1 MCYRAETIKLYST
14 PQKPV
19 NLHTKKQ
26 EVTMTKKILLLLIFL
41 CIPLHSAIAKSAY
54 QNLNPEVLK
63 LAEQAY
69 ANAKI
74 SGLVTNQHLTI
85 VDYSLASTSPR
96 MWVIDMRSGQLKYH
110 IHVAH
115 GMASGLNYA
124 TKFSNQP
131 QSRMS
136 SLGIFITR
144 DIYYGNHGVS
154 LNIDGMQK
162 NYNSNARLRRIVLHG
177 ANYVDQLAIQKG
189 GRLGRSWGC
198 LALNPKV
205 ANDIMHT
212 IKDGSVIFCY
222 YPDKAWLRE
231 ATRLSAG

>member
-1 MCYRAETIKLYST
+1 ML
-14 PQKPV
+14 
-19 NLHTKKQ
+19 
-26 EVTMTKKILLLLIFL
+26 KKILISLIFL
-41 CIPLHSAIAKSAY
+41 CLPIQVAIAKSVHLD
-54 QNLNPEVLK
+54 LNPEVLK
-63 LAEQAY
+63 LAEKAY
-69 ANAKI
+69 ANAKR

-85 VDYSLASTSPR
+85 VDYSMASTSPR
-96 MWVIDMRSGQLKYH
+96 MWVIDMRSGKLKYH
-110 IHVAH
+110 THVAH
-115 GMASGLNYA
+115 GIASGLNYA

-131 QSRMS
+131 NSRMS

-162 NYNSNARLRRIVLHG
+162 KYNSNARARRIVLHG
-177 ANYVDQLAIQKG
+177 ARYVDQWAIKKG

-205 ANDIMHT
+205 ASDIMHT

-222 YPDKAWLRE
+222 YPDKIWLRE